1 VTPTFDRL
9 LAASGV
15 HFERGEVV
23 SLDRKARKA
32 VIKPFDQTG
41 SEVGLKA
48 SVYHAHVPDDTA
60 IVPSPLYP

>member
-1 VTPTFDRL
+1 MTPTFDRL

-41 SEVGLKA
+41 SEVGL
-48 SVYHAHVPDDTA
+48 
-60 IVPSPLYP
+60 